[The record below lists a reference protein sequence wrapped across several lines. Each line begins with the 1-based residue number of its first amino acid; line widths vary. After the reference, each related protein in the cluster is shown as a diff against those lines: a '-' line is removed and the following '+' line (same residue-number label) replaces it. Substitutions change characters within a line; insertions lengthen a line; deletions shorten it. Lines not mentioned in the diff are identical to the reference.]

1 MTSRSASP
9 TRGRPRSRS
18 LTPISG
24 ASRSPSR
31 PRRTISP
38 RSESRSPRRNGR
50 YRSQSRSISRSPSPL
65 RSTKVVIEKLTKN
78 VNEDH
83 LREIFGTYGTIR
95 DLDMPMN
102 RQFMTNRGTAYIL
115 YASEADAEAAI
126 AHMHESQID
135 EAPTSTQEQYEED
148 HQVAAHQDPVLQEAS
163 GDLRGTLIHIDH
175 DPFPDPD
182 PRVGTE
188 PGRDHIRLDRDHLQD
203 GEEDDGTVQDGM
215 GEAGAGEAQAIVA
228 TAVMM
233 TGAGAEA
240 VRVEIGQDGKRVKY
254 GHLIRAWSWGT
265 GMDSHGFSQRYRHTD
280 VKCRE
285 RLSPFIG
292 MKAMNMNIFPLNKLR
307 RVETSNQAESPRD
320 RSPSHGSLFALEPS
334 RGRQRSLG
342 SILTPAS
349 IRPSRCRY
357 SLSDFP
363 DLQSLPA
370 LTSHPVVSAAIN
382 PIPRGLQIPAQKT
395 NALWDGGFPYPPVL
409 DAYGIG
415 SGQWKVFWQ
424 SCLTALDQTTTKSIA
439 FNIEGI
445 LDNVARWDREYFRP
459 RGLLMRWDMPG
470 EQVFGLDCMD
480 LYHDQHVDNMTF
492 NPAPLVIP
500 DDSESKSARRRKKA
514 IKAKKAC
521 EKHRKTTRAYMFES
535 TRVVLDHVSVLDNE
549 EAALTRGW
557 KAWVQACRMAVGDY
571 TAEETEAHRAIQRDN
586 LPWDFQYLQRR
597 QRWPPSKQL
606 YYDRFRAVVVQGTM
620 QGNTQGR
627 IPMHDAMDQRLG
639 DFKLSVLPAD
649 NIPFYLIRSY
659 EADITYRPALGS
671 GRKPG
676 Q

>member
-18 LTPISG
+18 LTPMSG

-50 YRSQSRSISRSPSPL
+50 YRSESRSISRSPSPI

-78 VNEDH
+78 VNEEH

-135 EAPTSTQEQYEED
+135 EAPTLIQEQYEED

-163 GDLRGTLIHIDH
+163 GDPRGTLILTDH

-188 PGRDHIRLDRDHLQD
+188 PVRDHIRLDRDHLRD

-215 GEAGAGEAQAIVA
+215 GEAGAEEAQAIVA

-233 TGAGAEA
+233 IGAGAEA
-240 VRVEIGQDGKRVKY
+240 ARVEIDQD
-254 GHLIRAWSWGT
+254 
-265 GMDSHGFSQRYRHTD
+265 
-280 VKCRE
+280 
-285 RLSPFIG
+285 G
-292 MKAMNMNIFPLNKLR
+292 MKAMNMNIFPLNRLR
-307 RVETSNQAESPRD
+307 IVETSNQVEVIFHHPQARFPLTLFRLAPLHDRILIPPSKSQPQSPRD
-320 RSPSHGSLFALEPS
+320 RSPSHGSLLALEPS

-349 IRPSRCRY
+349 VRPSRCRY
-357 SLSDFP
+357 SLHDFP
-363 DLQSLPA
+363 GLQSLSA
-370 LTSHPVVSAAIN
+370 LPNHPVVSAAIN
-382 PIPRGLQIPAQKT
+382 PIPRGLQIPAHKT

-415 SGQWKVFWQ
+415 LAQWKLFWQ
-424 SCLTALDQTTTKSIA
+424 SCLAALDQTTAKSIA
-439 FNIEGI
+439 FNLERI
-445 LDNVARWDREYFRP
+445 LDNVARWDRDFFRP

-470 EQVFGLDCMD
+470 EQIFGLDSMD

-500 DDSESKSARRRKKA
+500 DDSAGKSARRRKKA
-514 IKAKKAC
+514 TKAKQAC

-535 TRVVLDHVSVLDNE
+535 TRVVLDHVSVLDND

-557 KAWVQACRMAVGDY
+557 TAWVQACRMATGEY
-571 TAEETEAHRAIQRDN
+571 TAEESEAHRAIQRDN

-606 YYDRFRAVVVQGTM
+606 YYDRFRAVVLPGSM
-620 QGNTQGR
+620 QGHTQGR

-659 EADITYRPALGS
+659 EADMTYRHAP
-671 GRKPG
+671 
-676 Q
+676 